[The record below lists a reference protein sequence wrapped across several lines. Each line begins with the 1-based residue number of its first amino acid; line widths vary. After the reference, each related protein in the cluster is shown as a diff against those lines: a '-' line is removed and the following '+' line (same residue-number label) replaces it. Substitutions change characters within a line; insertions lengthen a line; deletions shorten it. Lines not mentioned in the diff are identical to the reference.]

1 MSAKAKAVHE
11 HLFGVISRQIGRP
24 LMRTND
30 DTVANAKRDGA
41 ARPPEDGAVQIKE
54 RVEG

>member
-1 MSAKAKAVHE
+1 
-11 HLFGVISRQIGRP
+11 
-24 LMRTND
+24 MRTND